1 MAVWRMSRITSGG
14 SAVWVED
21 KVLTKVGR
29 GDRAELA
36 WGKSDPFSEHD
47 AK

>member
-1 MAVWRMSRITSGG
+1 MENARIISGG

-21 KVLTKVGR
+21 KTFTKVER

-36 WGKSDPFSEHD
+36 WDKSDPFSEHD